1 MSALYIF
8 EHAPLG
14 SLIRFSDGTP
24 RPPARFNRKLSAWEN
39 YNGTGRLT
47 AKQPRRL
54 IGSHWMPAGFQLHLG
69 NYGSEGVTILVVTR
83 HYQLTSPLT
92 FEIIEVPQAGMVRVL
107 TEWNDTIELRHL
119 AANMAAAEAWAA
131 EHRYSDMRFEVVEAD
146 EANRFL
152 ELRRAA

>member
-1 MSALYIF
+1 MSALHIF

-14 SLIRFSDGTP
+14 ALIHFLDGTP
-24 RPPARFNRKLSAWEN
+24 RPPARFNRKVSAWEN
-39 YNGTGRLT
+39 YNGSGRLT

-54 IGSHWMPAGFQLHLG
+54 IGNHWMPAGFQLHLG
-69 NYGSEGVTILVVTR
+69 NYGSGGVTILVVTR

-107 TEWNDTIELRHL
+107 TEWNGTIELRHL
-119 AANMAAAEAWAA
+119 AANMATAEAWAA
-131 EHRYSDMRFEVVEAD
+131 EHRYSGMRFEVVEAD

-152 ELRRAA
+152 QLRRAA

>member
-1 MSALYIF
+1 MSALHIF

-14 SLIRFSDGTP
+14 ALIRFSDGEP

-69 NYGSEGVTILVVTR
+69 DYGSGGITIIVVTR
-83 HYQLTSPLT
+83 HYQLASPLA

-107 TEWNDTIELRHL
+107 TEWNGTIEMRHL
-119 AANMAAAEAWAA
+119 AANMASAEVWATD
-131 EHRYSDMRFEVVEAD
+131 HRYSDMRFEVVEAD
-146 EANRFL
+146 EANRFDQ
-152 ELRRAA
+152 LRRAA

>member
-1 MSALYIF
+1 MSALHIF

-14 SLIRFSDGTP
+14 AHIRFSDSEP
-24 RPPARFNRKLSAWEN
+24 RPPARFNRKLAAWEN

-69 NYGSEGVTILVVTR
+69 DYGSGGITIIVVTR
-83 HYQLTSPLT
+83 HYQLASPLA

-107 TEWNDTIELRHL
+107 TEWNGTIEMRHL
-119 AANMAAAEAWAA
+119 APNMASAEAWAA
-131 EHRYSDMRFEVVEAD
+131 GHHYSDMRFEVVEAD
-146 EANRFL
+146 EASRFDQ
-152 ELRRAA
+152 LRRAA